1 MLRKYI
7 NVGTPST
14 TRIEATKKDWEYIVV
29 FTIMWEEIMLRLDEK
44 GFYLN
49 QQSRTQQLEDAKT
62 IEEYKNT
69 TRQEVDGVKPEPTKD
84 ELQSFKEFQLELRE
98 KTMQRIEY
106 IIDWVNCKELFDKI
120 HNLKLKTFQDDI
132 DDPIDNVVE

>member
-14 TRIEATKKDWEYIVV
+14 TRIEATKKVGEYVVV
-29 FTIMWEEIMLRLDEK
+29 FTVMGEEIMLRLDAK

-49 QQSRTQQLEDAKT
+49 QQSRTQQIDDAKT

-69 TRQEVDGVKPEPTKD
+69 TRPEIDGVKPEPTKE
-84 ELQSFKEFQLELRE
+84 ELQAFKEFQLELRE
-98 KTMQRIEY
+98 KTMQRVEY
-106 IIDWVNCKELFDKI
+106 IIDWVNYKELYDKI
-120 HNLKLKTFQDDI
+120 DNIELKTFEDDI
-132 DDPIDNVVE
+132 DDPVDNVVE